1 MKTFDAATHKGLLK
15 NGVNEADSAS
25 VVNVVTS
32 HVKFGRQMGGHGNPK
47 NNMVA
52 ANASRRRK

>member
-1 MKTFDAATHKGLLK
+1 MKTFNQEGHKGLLK
-15 NGVNEADSAS
+15 PGVNEADTAS
-25 VVNVVTS
+25 VVHVVRGTS
-32 HVKFGRQMGGHGNPK
+32 KMGRMTGGQGNAK

>member
-15 NGVNEADSAS
+15 NGVNEADTAS
-25 VVNVVTS
+25 VVNVVRATS
-32 HVKFGRQMGGHGNPK
+32 KMGRMSGGQGNPK

>member
-1 MKTFDAATHKGLLK
+1 MKTFNAATHKGMLK
-15 NGVNEADSAS
+15 SGVNEADSAS
-25 VVNVVTS
+25 VVNVVRGTS
-32 HVKFGRQMGGHGNPK
+32 KFGRMSGGQGNAK